1 MAKHLLFAHE
11 KEFKDEYDKEFKK
24 HQELSRAGSTQK
36 FKGGLADMSEVSIK
50 YHTATHLL
58 HAALRE
64 ILGDHVLQ
72 RGSNI
77 TPERV
82 RFDFSH
88 DAKMSDEE
96 KKKIEDIVNQKI
108 KESLPISFEEMNIGE
123 AKTSG
128 ALGVFG
134 EKYGEKVKV
143 YKIGDEKRGIFSMEL
158 CGGPHIENTSKLG
171 HLKIV
176 KEEAVSA
183 GVRRI
188 KAVLE

>member
-1 MAKHLLFAHE
+1 
-11 KEFKDEYDKEFKK
+11 
-24 HQELSRAGSTQK
+24 
-36 FKGGLADMSEVSIK
+36 
-50 YHTATHLL
+50 
-58 HAALRE
+58 
-64 ILGDHVLQ
+64 
-72 RGSNI
+72 
-77 TPERV
+77 
-82 RFDFSH
+82 
-88 DAKMSDEE
+88 
-96 KKKIEDIVNQKI
+96 
-108 KESLPISFEEMNIGE
+108 MNIGE

-171 HLKIV
+171 HLKIL
-176 KEEAVSA
+176 KEAAVSA